1 MSEFLVTQ
9 SEKFLKEIQ
18 HKPVIAES
26 IEDFDSF
33 IEIYSYL
40 KFNLLKLRK
49 IRNKMEVRG
58 FTAPYSSL
66 KRYGKG
72 NSANSGDIIPD
83 DVYDQSRHAQYF
95 HIKATNK
102 KNILD
107 QVKSAI
113 ASHKIAVGH
122 LEEYAQITC
131 KKCGQTYKRNT
142 IETILKYDENQQ
154 YDDEYTETEY
164 ECVCDCGSSEFMF
177 ESNNTGLRRLELI
190 KYLPLGGEYL
200 LKRSQLTNYSL
211 EAYRKMIK
219 VMRQEKR
226 GRVKSVTV
234 IAKIKD
240 EKTGKWT
247 SKKVNIDYADESN
260 YELELRKRYGNNVRI
275 EMLQFHHKKPS
286 LINDKYV
293 QNALAI
299 AYLQYSENIVNKEI
313 DNIIPRSISN
323 MDRINTYNQLTEE
336 ARKDASHL
344 AREAEE
350 RIELEEEL
358 KYIKL
363 KKVNLINKDHTLDR
377 GLQEDLH
384 KLAEIKKHFY
394 IETPNILMLWD
405 IFRYY
410 LSTSENRRNSYA
422 GPFPNLRPSLD
433 SNQLKVFDNVF
444 SKDVVKL
451 LQENGENID
460 VINNMKEVI
469 QYKNDIEVK
478 QKNLHLKSQQAIYG
492 AIALNKKSD
501 ISLSHAAELL
511 YVDKDQVADEKAAL
525 EKIEKPS
532 TNKAKK
538 FLEMINR

>member
-9 SEKFLKEIQ
+9 SEKFLKKIQ
-18 HKPVIAES
+18 SKPVIAES

-40 KFNLLKLRK
+40 KDNLHKLQN
-49 IRNKMEVRG
+49 IRNKMEIRG
-58 FTAPYSSL
+58 FTSPYSAL

-72 NSANSGDIIPD
+72 NSNGGDIIPD

-113 ASHKIAVGH
+113 ASHKIAIGH
-122 LEEYAQITC
+122 LEEYAEIKC
-131 KKCGQTYKRNT
+131 KKCGQKYKKNS
-142 IETILKYDENQQ
+142 IENILKYDDENI
-154 YDDEYTETEY
+154 EVTGY
-164 ECVCDCGSSEFMF
+164 ECECGSSDLEFS
-177 ESNNTGLRRLELI
+177 SNTTGLRRLELI

-211 EAYRKMIK
+211 EAYRKIIK

-240 EKTGKWT
+240 EKTGKWS

-260 YELELRKRYGNNVRI
+260 YELELRKRYGSNVRI
-275 EMLQFHHKKPS
+275 ELLQFHHKKPS

-299 AYLQYSENIVNKEI
+299 AYLHYSENIVNKEI
-313 DNIIPRSISN
+313 NSIIPQF
-323 MDRINTYNQLTEE
+323 INTEKINKYMQITEE
-336 ARKDASHL
+336 ARKDASRL
-344 AREAEE
+344 AREADE

-358 KYIKL
+358 TYIKL
-363 KKVNLINKDHTLDR
+363 KKENLINKDHVLDR
-377 GLQEDLH
+377 QLQEDI
-384 KLAEIKKHFY
+384 KKEAEIKKHFY
-394 IETPNILMLWD
+394 IETPKTLILWD

-410 LSTSENRRNSYA
+410 LTTSENRRNNYA
-422 GPFPNLRPSLD
+422 GPFPNLRPVLD
-433 SNQLKVFDNVF
+433 SNQIKVFEKPF
-444 SKDVVKL
+444 AKDVVQL
-451 LQENGENID
+451 LIDNGENID
-460 VINNMKEVI
+460 VIPNMKETI
-469 QYKNDIEVK
+469 QYKMELENK
-478 QKNLHLKSQQAIYG
+478 RKKLHMKSNQAACG
-492 AIALNKKSD
+492 AVALNKKSN
-501 ISLSHAAELL
+501 ISLNHAADLL
-511 YVDKDQVADEKAAL
+511 YVDREEANSEKAAL
-525 EKIEKPS
+525 RKIEKPS

-538 FLEMINR
+538 FLEIINK

>member
-9 SEKFLKEIQ
+9 SEKFLKQIQ
-18 HKPVIAES
+18 KKPVIAES
-26 IEDFDSF
+26 IEDFEGF
-33 IEIYSYL
+33 FENYSYL
-40 KFNLLKLRK
+40 KSNLKKLQ
-49 IRNKMEVRG
+49 ITRNKMEIRG
-58 FTAPYSSL
+58 FTSPYSAL

-72 NSANSGDIIPD
+72 NSSNNGDIIPD

-95 HIKATNK
+95 HTKASNK

-113 ASHKIAVGH
+113 ASHKIAIGH

-131 KKCGQTYKRNT
+131 KKCGQKYKKNT
-142 IETILKYDENQQ
+142 IEDILKYDE
-154 YDDEYTETEY
+154 DELEVINH
-164 ECVCDCGSSEFMF
+164 ECSNCGSSEF
-177 ESNNTGLRRLELI
+177 ELSHNPNGIYRLELI

-211 EAYRKMIK
+211 EAYRKIIK
-219 VMRQEKR
+219 IMRQEKR

-240 EKTGKWT
+240 EKTGKWQ

-260 YELELRKRYGNNVRI
+260 YELELRKRYGPNVRI
-275 EMLQFHHKKPS
+275 ELLQFHHKKPS

-313 DNIIPRSISN
+313 NNIIPRSISN
-323 MDRINTYNQLTEE
+323 MQRIHTYNQLTEE
-336 ARKDASHL
+336 ARKDAGRL

-358 KYIKL
+358 QYVKL
-363 KKVNLINKDHTLDR
+363 KKVNLMNKDHVLDR
-377 GLQEDLH
+377 NLQEDL
-384 KLAEIKKHFY
+384 KKQAEIKKHYY
-394 IETPNILMLWD
+394 IETPNILILWD
-405 IFRYY
+405 IFKYY
-410 LSTSENRRNSYA
+410 LSTSETRRNNYA
-422 GPFPNLRPSLD
+422 GPFPNLRATLD

-444 SKDVVKL
+444 AKDVVDL
-451 LQENGENID
+451 LKDNDENID
-460 VINNMKEVI
+460 VINNMKETM
-469 QYKNDIEVK
+469 QYKRELENK
-478 QKNLHLKSQQAIYG
+478 SKNLHLKAPQQVYG
-492 AIALNKKSD
+492 AIALNNKTNM
-501 ISLSHAAELL
+501 SLNHAAELL
-511 YVDKDQVADEKAAL
+511 YVDPEEAAKEKASL
-525 EKIEKPS
+525 QKIEKPS

-538 FLEMINR
+538 FLEIINK